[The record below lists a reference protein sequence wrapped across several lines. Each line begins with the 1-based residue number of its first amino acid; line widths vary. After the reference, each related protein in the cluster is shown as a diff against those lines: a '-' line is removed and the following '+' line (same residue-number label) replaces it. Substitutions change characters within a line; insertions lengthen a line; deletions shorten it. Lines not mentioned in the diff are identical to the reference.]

1 MTDPTDPTVRAENPW
16 RVRLA
21 VLTLAHVVGT
31 LHSTTVLVMAP
42 AIKEDLGLTFA
53 EFGLLVTAYS
63 LGQVTGSL
71 PAGNLTDRIG
81 VGWALVIAHGF
92 LIVSALTLAQST
104 GLSLALVAMLIA
116 GWGYAIVNPATAK
129 GVFEAF
135 PASRRATAMGV
146 KQTGVPIGGVIA
158 AAAGSMVT
166 VVAWQMVT
174 LGVAVVTVFG
184 ALACLPIVERPN
196 PRREP
201 AQTKRFAGFGEIL
214 RDANFGRFVGANFL
228 YNFGQYNFF
237 SYLTLFMRDV
247 AMLSQELAGLCYGVA
262 QVTSVS
268 ARLGWGAV
276 SDFLFGGRRK
286 GLTIA
291 LGITAALFLGLMA
304 LIEPR
309 YGLVAGLALSALLGL
324 TIASYAPLMQAM
336 AVEAVPHRL
345 AGSAIGYNMVG
356 TSLGAIVAP
365 PVFGYILD
373 LTASFGNGWMITAGV
388 VALGVALLAFGFR
401 ERAAA

>member
-1 MTDPTDPTVRAENPW
+1 MTDPPDQTARPENPW

-21 VLTLAHVVGT
+21 ILILAHVVGT

-63 LGQVTGSL
+63 TGQVTGAL
-71 PAGNLTDRIG
+71 PAGNLTDRVG
-81 VGWALVIAHGF
+81 VGWALVVAHGI
-92 LIVSALTLAQST
+92 LIVSALTLIQAT
-104 GLSLALVAMLIA
+104 GLSLALTAMLIA
-116 GWGYAIVNPATAK
+116 GWGYSIVNPATAK

-135 PASRRATAMGV
+135 PAARRATAMGL
-146 KQTGVPIGGVIA
+146 KQTGVPIGGVV
-158 AAAGSMVT
+158 AAAGGSLIT
-166 VVAWQMVT
+166 VVAWQTVT
-174 LGVAVVTVFG
+174 LGVAIVTVLG
-184 ALACLPIVERPN
+184 ALACLPIVERPK
-196 PRREP
+196 PRAKP
-201 AQTKRFAGFGEIL
+201 AEAKRFAGFGEIL
-214 RDANFGRFVGANFL
+214 RDANFNRFVGANFL

-276 SDFLFGGRRK
+276 SDFLFTGRRK
-286 GLTIA
+286 GLTVA
-291 LGITAALFLGLMA
+291 LGISAALFLALMA
-304 LIEPR
+304 LVGPR
-309 YGLVAGLALSALLGL
+309 YGLAAGLGLSALLGI
-324 TIASYAPLMQAM
+324 TIASYAPLMQTM
-336 AVEAVPHRL
+336 AVEAVPGRL

-365 PVFGYILD
+365 PVFGYVID
-373 LTASFGNGWMITAGV
+373 VTASFGNGWLLTAGV
-388 VALGVALLAFGFR
+388 VALGVVLLGIGFR
-401 ERAAA
+401 ERPAA